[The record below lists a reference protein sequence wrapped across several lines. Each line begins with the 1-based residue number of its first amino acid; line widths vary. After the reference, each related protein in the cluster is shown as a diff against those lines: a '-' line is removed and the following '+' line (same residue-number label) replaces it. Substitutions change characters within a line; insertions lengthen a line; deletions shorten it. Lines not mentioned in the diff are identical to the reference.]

1 MSKYFKEIENNMNV
15 VFLAKLD
22 EARELAEIPFKINSA
37 YRTKE
42 HNKKIAEKKKEYLR
56 TKTERRGQFQKLG
69 GFPGNLLL
77 AMFKKAG
84 LPTPQIM
91 P

>member
-1 MSKYFKEIENNMNV
+1 MKAWRKHNQKITEQIQELRLERSIDMWVYNNPNP
-15 VFLAKLD
+15 
-22 EARELAEIPFKINSA
+22 EAFQ
-37 YRTKE
+37 E
-42 HNKKIAEKKKEYLR
+42 HNKKIAEKEKEYLR

-77 AMFKKAG
+77 AMFRKAG

>member
-1 MSKYFKEIENNMNV
+1 MKAWRKHNQKITSQLQQLRSDRDWDMLVCNNPKHDV
-15 VFLAKLD
+15 
-22 EARELAEIPFKINSA
+22 IQ
-37 YRTKE
+37 E

-56 TKTERRGQFQKLG
+56 TKVERRGHFQMTAT
-69 GFPGNLLL
+69 FPCNLLL
-77 AMFKKAG
+77 AMFRKAG